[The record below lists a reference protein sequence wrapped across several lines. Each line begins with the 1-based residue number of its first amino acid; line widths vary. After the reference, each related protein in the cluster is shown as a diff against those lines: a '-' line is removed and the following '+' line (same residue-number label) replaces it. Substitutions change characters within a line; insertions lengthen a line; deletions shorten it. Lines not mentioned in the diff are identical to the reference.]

1 MTTYL
6 NNSLSPLRGNILAN
20 RVLTLDITS
29 SLVSSS
35 KRTIEEDSSSSRLY
49 KRRTLPL
56 AFRKK

>member
-6 NNSLSPLRGNILAN
+6 NNSLSPLKGNILAN
-20 RVLTLDITS
+20 RVLTLGIAS

-35 KRTIEEDSSSSRLY
+35 KRTIKEDSSSPRLY